1 MQFNIKYI
9 VLVIGCILSQATN
22 AQFYSYSQ
30 LKKNADDAYSK
41 THFLKAIDFYQQAM
55 EINKNHD
62 PDVLFRLGDAA
73 FQSHSMGLAKQ
84 SLEGYL
90 SYDDIPLA
98 HEAIFRIARVEH
110 LGGNYAAAIRQ
121 YDLYL
126 SEYDDIDTRTTDNIH
141 FLKAS
146 AEWALNSTA
155 ENTVD
160 TVMRL
165 SNDINTQYSENAPFD
180 FNGDLYY
187 SSLRFPIE
195 NDKYER
201 SKSQLLKET
210 TVVEIPGASDNQ
222 LISNPAFTE
231 DGSQMYFT
239 ICDYVNVYGI
249 QCQIYKGDVT
259 NGAIS
264 NIVALPSSIN
274 TEGYTTTH
282 PSIAETDEGTYL
294 YFASNRFGGKG
305 GLDIWRAEV
314 KSNSY
319 GEPSAVS
326 AANTMGDDLSPYY
339 HNLSNTLYFSSNGT
353 QGFGG
358 HDIYKLEGNN
368 NEVINLGNNI
378 NSSYNDIHYFVS
390 EEGDFGYFTS
400 NRPGSLYAE
409 DKYETCC
416 YDIYK
421 AKIKDCSI
429 DLKTF
434 AYDSETGEPLDGVR
448 TKIYD
453 AETGEVFFDQI
464 ISGNENTLNLPCRK
478 TWMLTATK
486 EDYNDLNMNLSDM
499 EMIFGRNNEVS
510 RDLKLS
516 KDYSE
521 LSLIISVFEEVAKD
535 PVQGAD
541 IFITDLETMEQISA
555 LGIDSHTATFDI
567 KSETKYLIEVNKPG
581 FKENSFEIKA
591 KLGETS
597 IQKEAIL
604 GYIDIV
610 KKSIVSLENAIPV
623 SLYFDNDSP
632 DPRTNSTASSKTYT
646 ETFDSYYS
654 RKDEYKNQYLSLFSN
669 TSDKVTASGE
679 IDYVFDN
686 HVKVGFDRY
695 DVFKKQL
702 LIVLQSGQDINIYL
716 KGYTSPLAQSDY
728 NTALGKRRVD
738 SIRKEFDSWNSGA
751 LLPFIRSGQLKVTER
766 SFGETTVPAGV
777 SDDPNA
783 PNKSIYSPQAS
794 LERRVEIEEI
804 NFNEQ

>member
-9 VLVIGCILSQATN
+9 ALVIGCIFSQATY

-30 LKKNADDAYSK
+30 LKKSADEAYGN
-41 THFLKAIDFYQQAM
+41 THFLKAIDFYQQAI
-55 EINKNHD
+55 EINKNHE

-73 FQSHSMGLAKQ
+73 FQAHSMSLAKH
-84 SLEGYL
+84 SLESYL

-110 LGGNYAAAIRQ
+110 LDGNYAAAIRQ

-126 SEYDDIDTRTTDNIH
+126 SEYDDKDPRTTENIH
-141 FLKAS
+141 YLKGS

-165 SNDINTQYSENAPFD
+165 SNDINTPYSENAPFD
-180 FNGDLYY
+180 LNGELYY

-195 NDKYER
+195 NDKYKR

-210 TVVEIPGASDNQ
+210 TVVEIPGANDNQ

-249 QCQIYKGDVT
+249 QCQIYKGDVV

-282 PSIAETDEGTYL
+282 PSIAETNEGTFL

-305 GLDIWRAEV
+305 GLDIWRTEV
-314 KSNSY
+314 NSNSY
-319 GEPSAVS
+319 GEPSVVS
-326 AANTMGDDLSPYY
+326 AANTKGDDLSPYF
-339 HNLSNTLYFSSNGT
+339 HSQSNTLYFSSNGM

-358 HDIYKLEGNN
+358 HDIYKLEENDT
-368 NEVINLGNNI
+368 EVINLGNNI
-378 NSSYNDIHYFVS
+378 NSSYNDIHYYVS

-421 AKIKDCSI
+421 AKIKECSV
-429 DLKTF
+429 DLKTL
-434 AYDSETGEPLDGVR
+434 AYDSETGEPLAGVR

-464 ISGNENTLNLPCRK
+464 ISGNENEVNLPCRK
-478 TWMLTATK
+478 TWMLTASK

-499 EMIFGRNNEVS
+499 VMVFGRDNEVS
-510 RDLKLS
+510 RDLRLS

-535 PVQGAD
+535 PIQGSD
-541 IFITDLETMEQISA
+541 IYITNLETMEQISA
-555 LGIDSHTATFDI
+555 LGIDSNTATFDI
-567 KSETKYLIEVNKPG
+567 KSETKYLIEINKPG
-581 FKENSFEIKA
+581 FKENSFEVEA

-632 DPRTNSTASSKTYT
+632 DPRTNSTTSTKTYT

-654 RKDEYKNQYLSLFSN
+654 RKDEYKNQYLSLYPIS
-669 TSDKVTASGE
+669 SDKVTASGE

-686 HVKVGFDRY
+686 HVKLGFDRY
-695 DVFKKQL
+695 DVFKNQL

-716 KGYTSPLAQSDY
+716 KGYTSPLAKSDY

-751 LLPFIRSGQLKVTER
+751 LLPYIRSGQLKVTER
-766 SFGETTVPAGV
+766 SFGETTVPEGV